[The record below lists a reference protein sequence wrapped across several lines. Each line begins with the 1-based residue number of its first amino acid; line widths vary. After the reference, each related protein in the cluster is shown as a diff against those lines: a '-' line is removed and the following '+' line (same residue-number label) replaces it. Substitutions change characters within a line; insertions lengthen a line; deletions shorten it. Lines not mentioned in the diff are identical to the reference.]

1 MSELFYDGVLASC
14 IRFLRRVGYVA
25 RVAWGQGSSCPAAPQ
40 KTTREIGRMAE
51 APERY
56 CSNCG
61 QELHPEDRFCSN
73 CGRPVHLTARV
84 PTPEA
89 DVPIPPPLQARR
101 SAPPPPPAGAV
112 SAQSNG
118 RPDERSGQ
126 APFSIKEMATLGVGA
141 GVFTLLTSSWVGAEK
156 LPGKLFFAILAPMM
170 VAVIRSIIK
179 AYLSGAGVDGRRLG
193 ILGIL
198 TALWRFGA
206 LPWETKKSILLATL
220 RGTARV
226 AVVLSI
232 ISVSTVV
239 GIQAIINTASPTAPS
254 RAPAPAALPAS
265 PTAPSRAPAPVTLPA
280 SPTAPP
286 STSTS
291 TASPTA
297 PSTASP

>member
-1 MSELFYDGVLASC
+1 
-14 IRFLRRVGYVA
+14 
-25 RVAWGQGSSCPAAPQ
+25 
-40 KTTREIGRMAE
+40 MAE

-61 QELHPEDRFCSN
+61 QELLPEDRFCSN
-73 CGRPVHLTARV
+73 CGRPVHRTARV

-89 DVPIPPPLQARR
+89 DVPVPPPQQTQR
-101 SAPPPPPAGAV
+101 SVPPHLAGAA
-112 SAQSNG
+112 STQSDG

-126 APFSIKEMATLGVGA
+126 EPLSIKEMLTLGVGA
-141 GVFTLLTSSWVGAEK
+141 GVFTLLTSPWLGVEK
-156 LPGKLFFAILAPMM
+156 LLGKLFFAILTPMM

-179 AYLSGAGVDGRRLG
+179 AYLSGTGFDGRRLG

-239 GIQAIINTASPTAPS
+239 GIQAIKANINPAPPPATTPPPPATTPAPPPTTSPAASPTTSTASP
-254 RAPAPAALPAS
+254 
-265 PTAPSRAPAPVTLPA
+265 PV
-280 SPTAPP
+280 
-286 STSTS
+286 TS

-297 PSTASP
+297 SP

>member
-1 MSELFYDGVLASC
+1 
-14 IRFLRRVGYVA
+14 
-25 RVAWGQGSSCPAAPQ
+25 
-40 KTTREIGRMAE
+40 MAE

-61 QELHPEDRFCSN
+61 QELLPEDRFCSN
-73 CGRPVHLTARV
+73 CGRPVHRTARV

-89 DVPIPPPLQARR
+89 DVPVPPPQQAQR
-101 SAPPPPPAGAV
+101 SVPPHLAGAA
-112 SAQSNG
+112 STQSDG
-118 RPDERSGQ
+118 RPYLRSGQ
-126 APFSIKEMATLGVGA
+126 EPLSIKEMLTLGVGA
-141 GVFTLLTSSWVGAEK
+141 GVFTLLTSPWLGVEK
-156 LPGKLFFAILAPMM
+156 LLGKLFFAILTPMM

-179 AYLSGAGVDGRRLG
+179 AYLSGTGFDGR

-220 RGTARV
+220 RGTARA

-239 GIQAIINTASPTAPS
+239 GIQAIKANINPAPPPATTPAPPPTTSPT
-254 RAPAPAALPAS
+254 
-265 PTAPSRAPAPVTLPA
+265 
-280 SPTAPP
+280 
-286 STSTS
+286 TS

-297 PSTASP
+297 TSTASPTASP

>member
-1 MSELFYDGVLASC
+1 
-14 IRFLRRVGYVA
+14 
-25 RVAWGQGSSCPAAPQ
+25 
-40 KTTREIGRMAE
+40 MAE

-61 QELHPEDRFCSN
+61 QELLPEDRFCSN
-73 CGRPVHLTARV
+73 CGRPLHLTARV

-89 DVPIPPPLQARR
+89 DVPVPPPQQTQR
-101 SAPPPPPAGAV
+101 SVPPHLAGAA
-112 SAQSNG
+112 STQSDG

-126 APFSIKEMATLGVGA
+126 EPLSIKEMLTLGVGA
-141 GVFTLLTSSWVGAEK
+141 GVFTLLTSPWLGVGN
-156 LPGKLFFAILAPMM
+156 LLGKLFFAILTPMM

-179 AYLSGAGVDGRRLG
+179 AYLSGTGFDGRRLG

-206 LPWETKKSILLATL
+206 LPWETKKWILLATL

-239 GIQAIINTASPTAPS
+239 GIQAIKANINPAPPPATTPPPPATTPAPPATSPAASPTTS
-254 RAPAPAALPAS
+254 PAAS
-265 PTAPSRAPAPVTLPA
+265 PVT
-280 SPTAPP
+280 STA
-286 STSTS
+286 TS

-297 PSTASP
+297 SP

>member
-1 MSELFYDGVLASC
+1 
-14 IRFLRRVGYVA
+14 
-25 RVAWGQGSSCPAAPQ
+25 
-40 KTTREIGRMAE
+40 MAE

-61 QELHPEDRFCSN
+61 QELLPEDRFCSN
-73 CGRPVHLTARV
+73 CGRPVHRTARV

-89 DVPIPPPLQARR
+89 DVPVPPPQQAQI
-101 SAPPPPPAGAV
+101 SVPPHLAGAA
-112 SAQSNG
+112 STQSDG
-118 RPDERSGQ
+118 RPYLRSGQ
-126 APFSIKEMATLGVGA
+126 EPLSIKEMLTLGVGA
-141 GVFTLLTSSWVGAEK
+141 GVFTLLTSPWLGVEK
-156 LPGKLFFAILAPMM
+156 LPGKLFFAILTPMM
-170 VAVIRSIIK
+170 VAVIRSTIK
-179 AYLSGAGVDGRRLG
+179 AYLSGTGFDGRRLG

-239 GIQAIINTASPTAPS
+239 GIQAIKAIIN
-254 RAPAPAALPAS
+254 PAPPPA
-265 PTAPSRAPAPVTLPA
+265 TTPAPPPA
-280 SPTAPP
+280 TTPAPP
-286 STSTS
+286 PTTS

-297 PSTASP
+297 SP